1 MLPVKQELTN
11 HGHFARLSMKVSSS
25 GLALTALSI
34 SAAIKIVINVLI
46 LLYDSTLQ
54 QMIIKRIL
62 QTPKL
67 RSGVRTPGSLQASH
81 SLELEMKIIFV
92 EYCHTMPHYAR
103 RGDTNNERQIFQWI
117 YQDPSLMFN
126 LPRSGLASVWLLFVW
141 FVQVFKLAC
150 F

>member
-1 MLPVKQELTN
+1 MLPVKQDLTN
-11 HGHFARLSMKVSSS
+11 AEHFARLSIKVSSS
-25 GLALTALSI
+25 CLALQHSSI
-34 SAAIKIVINVLI
+34 SATIKIVINVLI

-67 RSGVRTPGSLQASH
+67 RSGVRTPGSLPTSH
-81 SLELEMKIIFV
+81 SFELEMKIIFV

-103 RGDTNNERQIFQWI
+103 RGDRNNERQIFQWI

-126 LPRSGLASVWLLFVW
+126 LPRSGLAFVCLVFVC

>member
-81 SLELEMKIIFV
+81 SHSLELEMKIIFV

-103 RGDTNNERQIFQWI
+103 RGDTNNERQIFQ
-117 YQDPSLMFN
+117 
-126 LPRSGLASVWLLFVW
+126 
-141 FVQVFKLAC
+141 
-150 F
+150 